1 MASIS
6 HNRKTGLRTLLVICP
21 DGKRRPIRLGRVTA
35 RQAEDIQRHVENLA
49 NCWDTGSPLAPST
62 AEWLGKV
69 SDAMRARLVLCGLA
83 EGRERANVPTLKAWI
98 DEYAK
103 GRGDVKPRTL
113 AIFGD
118 VKRNL
123 LAYFAPDR
131 LLDSITAG
139 DVDGFAVHL
148 RTSEKLADST
158 ARRRMGIAKQFFRA
172 AVRRRLLAEN
182 PFDGQAV
189 SARAN
194 PKRMAFVSRADTAAV
209 LAALPDAKWKL
220 VFALA
225 RYGGLRCPS
234 EISGL
239 KWSDISWG
247 PRGGRFTVH
256 AVKTEHY
263 ADAGIRVVPIFPELA
278 PLFREAFEAAEPGAV
293 YCCPQYPGN
302 FCGQMYR
309 KMVLQA
315 MTRAGVKPWPKL
327 FQNCRASRETELAE
341 SYPVQVVCSWI
352 GNSPAVAAKH
362 YLQTTEEHYARA
374 TAEGPQQAAQNVAQ
388 QSLKMPRNAVNDKSP
403 EAVLRAATGDCA
415 PMQINMV
422 RSRGVEPPIAVK
434 RTGT

>member
-6 HNRKTGLRTLLVICP
+6 RNSKTGLRVLLVICP
-21 DGKRRPIRLGRVTA
+21 DGKRRRIRLGRVTA

-49 NCWDTGSPLAPST
+49 ACKDTGSPLPPST
-62 AEWLGKV
+62 AEWLGAV
-69 SDAMRARLVLCGLA
+69 PDTLRARLVLCGLA
-83 EGRERANVPTLKAWI
+83 AGRERANVPTLKAWL
-98 DEYAK
+98 DEYAQ

-113 AIFGD
+113 AIYGD
-118 VKRNL
+118 VRRNL
-123 LAYFAPDR
+123 LDYFAPDR
-131 LLDSITAG
+131 ALDSITAG

-148 RTSEKLADST
+148 RTCAKLADST

-172 AVRRRLLAEN
+172 AMRRRMLAEN

-189 SARAN
+189 SVRAN

-225 RYGGLRCPS
+225 RFGGLRCPS
-234 EISGL
+234 EIAGL
-239 KWSDISWG
+239 KWSDISWE
-247 PRGGRFTVH
+247 PKRERFTVH

-278 PLFREAFEAAEPGAV
+278 PLFRDAFEAAEPGAV
-293 YCCPQYPGN
+293 YCCPQYPAH
-302 FCGQMYR
+302 FAGQMYR
-309 KMVLQA
+309 KVVLQA
-315 MTRAGVKPWPKL
+315 MARAGVKPWPKL

-362 YLQTTEEHYARA
+362 YLQTTEEHFLRA
-374 TAEGPQQAAQNVAQ
+374 TTEGAQGGAQNVAQ
-388 QSLKMPRNAVNDKSP
+388 QSSEMPRNAPNGESP
-403 EAVLRAATGDCA
+403 EAVLQAATGDCA
-415 PMQINMV
+415 HMQINLV
-422 RSRGVEPPIAVK
+422 RSRGVEPPFAVK
-434 RTGT
+434 RTRT

>member
-1 MASIS
+1 
-6 HNRKTGLRTLLVICP
+6 
-21 DGKRRPIRLGRVTA
+21 
-35 RQAEDIQRHVENLA
+35 
-49 NCWDTGSPLAPST
+49 
-62 AEWLGKV
+62 
-69 SDAMRARLVLCGLA
+69 VLCGLA
-83 EGRERANVPTLKAWI
+83 EGRARANVPTLKAWL
-98 DEYAK
+98 DEYAQ

-194 PKRMAFVSRADTAAV
+194 PKRMAFVSRADTAAI
-209 LAALPDAKWKL
+209 LKALPDAKWRL

-234 EISGL
+234 EIAGL

-247 PRGGRFTVH
+247 PRGERFTVH

-374 TAEGPQQAAQNVAQ
+374 TANVAQNVAQ
-388 QSLKMPRNAVNDKSP
+388 QVLKMPRNTVNDKSP
-403 EAVLRAATGDCA
+403 EAVLQAATSDCA